1 MDWGVLQGLGQGL
14 QSIGKWK
21 MEQDA
26 EKRRTMM
33 AEQLQ
38 RDREERA
45 KLAYDSSQDSMEKSP
60 EGVWFTVK
68 KNKGGEVMDRVLAPK
83 NKIEEAEDAEK
94 TRGLKARLLEAQVSN
109 TEYSGKRAITEDT
122 REDEDRN
129 LLSRED
135 RRQIARYKGGLDIT
149 PAQQLQANTSLQTA
163 VTRGAGR
170 GSAKSKDEDVD
181 YQDIASD
188 LKKQDPA
195 TYLDVGKLMGT
206 TSDSATT
213 AVIASLIQELT
224 SQFPDRK
231 LSPQDIMAAARA
243 YRARWKSDK
252 AGNDS
257 TTSVSTRLQP

>member
-109 TEYSGKRAITEDT
+109 TEYSGKRALIEDT

-129 LLSRED
+129 LLSPED
-135 RRQIARYKGGLDIT
+135 RRQVARYKGGLDIT

-163 VTRGAGR
+163 
-170 GSAKSKDEDVD
+170 
-181 YQDIASD
+181 
-188 LKKQDPA
+188 
-195 TYLDVGKLMGT
+195 
-206 TSDSATT
+206 
-213 AVIASLIQELT
+213 
-224 SQFPDRK
+224 
-231 LSPQDIMAAARA
+231 AAARKA
-243 YRARWKSDK
+243 PAGEQTLSEWATDTINNTPDLHKFVDNGDLTQDQLNNAVAMAGASYARSGIGKPSLSNLRGYIQQMIDEGYYK
-252 AGNDS
+252 NPHKKTGATPPS
-257 TTSVSTRLQP
+257 LELPTKK